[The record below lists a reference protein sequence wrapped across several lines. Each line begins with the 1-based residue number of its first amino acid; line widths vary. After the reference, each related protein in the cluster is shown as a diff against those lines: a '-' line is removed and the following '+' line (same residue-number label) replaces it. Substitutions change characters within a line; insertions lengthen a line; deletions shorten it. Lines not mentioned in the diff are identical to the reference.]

1 MLLRSCLLVA
11 TICLMVTPTLSGD
24 EPTVTD
30 VKMAKIEYRLQG
42 EYKGQIATD
51 EGEEVWGAQII
62 ALGRDK
68 FDLVGYRGGLPGDGW
83 KRGDETRTASGQLV
97 DETKIEFDVEEAVL
111 QVTEGKL
118 EVLVGDQ
125 VIATLPRVERTS
137 PTLGKEPPAGAA
149 VLFDGKSIDQWTG
162 GKLVDGQYLGAT
174 NVTSKKKLGDHHLH
188 IEFRTPFMPK
198 SRGQGRGNSGVYV
211 QGRYELQV
219 LDSFGLEGE
228 NNECGGFYS
237 ISKPN
242 VNMCLPPLTWQ
253 TYDIDF
259 KAAKYDG
266 DKKVTN
272 ARVTVRH
279 NGVVIHDD
287 LELPNGT
294 PGNQPEGPGPESLFL
309 QDHGNPVVFRNIWV
323 LEK

>member
-1 MLLRSCLLVA
+1 MSLRNILLLFTIYSVTNQLVN
-11 TICLMVTPTLSGD
+11 GE
-24 EPTVTD
+24 EPTATD
-30 VKMAKIEYRLQG
+30 AKMSKIEYRLQG
-42 EYKGQIATD
+42 EYKGQIETD
-51 EGEEVWGAQII
+51 EGSEVWGAQVI
-62 ALGRDK
+62 AMGRDK

-83 KRGDETRTASGQLV
+83 KRGDEVRRASGKLIEEAKV
-97 DETKIEFDVEEAVL
+97 EFDVEEALL
-111 QVTEGKL
+111 QVTDGKL
-118 EVLVGDQ
+118 EIFVDDQ

-137 PTLGKEPPAGAA
+137 PTLGKEPPAGAM
-149 VLFDGKSIDQWTG
+149 VLFDGKSIDQWNNG
-162 GKLVDGQYLGAT
+162 RLVEDQYLGAT

-237 ISKPN
+237 ISKPD
-242 VNMCLPPLTWQ
+242 VNMCLPPLVWQ

-259 KAAKYDG
+259 TAAKYEG
-266 DKKVTN
+266 DRKVHN

-279 NGVVIHDD
+279 NGVLIHDD

-309 QDHGNPVVFRNIWV
+309 QDHGNPVVFQNIWI